1 MNRVE
6 LEIVAERLVAL
17 EHAQARK
24 HMSVYSA
31 LHLPDQLEQDVGFNR
46 LDHPVAGE
54 LDIAPRYIPAKHH
67 QIEIEKLE
75 QLESGKEVDGRV
87 LNRLLILAPPGSA
100 KSTYASVMFPAWYLG
115 KHPKHDVIASSQTQD
130 LADRFGRRCRNLVAS
145 QVHKDVFGAGLAS
158 DQRAAGAWTTAGG
171 GEYKAVGVA
180 PFAGR
185 RGDLIISDDLIR
197 GFKDADSAT
206 VRNSTWNWILGDLRP
221 RMKPKAKWVYITT
234 RWHSDDPVGRTLPD
248 NWNGKSGW
256 VMARD
261 GEWWYVLS
269 FVAVIETE
277 EEMEYDPCKRKMGEI
292 LWPEWYTVKMLTQ
305 ERRSQ
310 GRRNWN
316 ALYQQKPREEEGGIL
331 KAMYWREWQHEAP
344 PQCVYVISVYDTA
357 MEEGEE
363 NDYSAR
369 TSWGVFWH
377 EEELKPKNVAEDK
390 KRQELEPWYVPH
402 VGGRYCCV
410 LLEAWQ
416 DKVTFP
422 DLRQLAK
429 SHYRQ
434 LKPDR
439 VLVEKKVSGHSLIQ
453 ELRRSGVPAYGIPA
467 DRSKL
472 ARAHTAAV
480 VLEDGCIFYMPRR
493 WSDEVIERCS
503 RASFVKGDPGN
514 DMPDTVVHAWN
525 YLRKHWHLQTTDD
538 PEEEE
543 DYEES
548 DTARLFN

>member
-1 MNRVE
+1 M
-6 LEIVAERLVAL
+6 A
-17 EHAQARK
+17 
-24 HMSVYSA
+24 VYA
-31 LHLPDQLEQDVGFNR
+31 GLHLPDQLEKDVGFDK
-46 LDHPVAGE
+46 LKHPEFVDGE
-54 LDIAPRYIPAKHH
+54 LNLAPRYVPAKHH
-67 QIEIEKLE
+67 QIEIECLE
-75 QLESGKEVDGRV
+75 MLESGAKVDGRK
-87 LNRLLILAPPGSA
+87 LDRLLMLAPPGSA
-100 KSTYASVMFPAWYLG
+100 KSTYASVIFPAWYLG
-115 KHPKHDVIASSQTQD
+115 RHPKHDVIAGSQTQD

-145 QVHKDVFGAGLAS
+145 DTHRSVFNAGLAR
-158 DQRAAGAWTTAGG
+158 DQRAAGAWTTDQG

-185 RGDLIISDDLIR
+185 RGDLIICDDLIR
-197 GFKDADSAT
+197 GYKDADSPT

-221 RMKPKAKWVYITT
+221 RMKPHAKWVYITT
-234 RWHSDDPVGRTLPD
+234 RWHSDDPVGRTLPES
-248 NWNGKSGW
+248 WNGKSGW
-256 VMARD
+256 IKAKD

-277 EEMEYDPCKRKMGEI
+277 EEREFDPCEREMGEI
-292 LWPEWYTVKMLTQ
+292 LWPEWYTEKMLAQ

-331 KAMYWREWQHEAP
+331 KAMYWREWAHPNP

-377 EEELKPKNVAEDK
+377 EEELKPIN
-390 KRQELEPWYVPH
+390 ELELARRKQEQPWYAPPQ
-402 VGGRYCCV
+402 GGRYCCI

-429 SHYRQ
+429 NHYKQ

-453 ELRRSGVPAYGIPA
+453 ELRRSNVPVYPIPA
-467 DRSKL
+467 DRSKF

-480 VLEDGCIFYMPRR
+480 VLEDGCVFYMPRR
-493 WSDEVIERCS
+493 WSDEVIERCA
-503 RASFVKGDPGN
+503 RASFAKGDPGN

-538 PEEEE
+538 DNEEDEG
-543 DYEES
+543 DYEEN
-548 DTARLFN
+548 APKLFN